1 MEKRIAILATNGFE
15 EVELSSPKEYLEQQ
29 GWKAE
34 IVSPKGGTIKSG
46 PKQIGERLQ
55 SRPSFKHC

>member
-15 EVELSSPKEYLEQQ
+15 EVELSSQYLEQQ

-34 IVSPKGGTIKSG
+34 IVS
-46 PKQIGERLQ
+46 
-55 SRPSFKHC
+55 

>member
-1 MEKRIAILATNGFE
+1 MEKRIFLATNGFE

-34 IVSPKGGTIKSG
+34 IVSLKVEP
-46 PKQIGERLQ
+46 
-55 SRPSFKHC
+55 

>member
-34 IVSPKGGTIKSG
+34 IVSPKGGTIKSY
-46 PKQIGERLQ
+46 KTDWKDY

>member
-29 GWKAE
+29 GLLKLLA
-34 IVSPKGGTIKSG
+34 PKVE
-46 PKQIGERLQ
+46 P
-55 SRPSFKHC
+55 

>member
-1 MEKRIAILATNGFE
+1 MEKRIAILATNGF

-34 IVSPKGGTIKSG
+34 IVPLKVE
-46 PKQIGERLQ
+46 P
-55 SRPSFKHC
+55 

>member
-1 MEKRIAILATNGFE
+1 VIYNPNSNYKYKIMEKRIAILATNGFE

-34 IVSPKGGTIKSG
+34 IVSLKVEP
-46 PKQIGERLQ
+46 
-55 SRPSFKHC
+55 